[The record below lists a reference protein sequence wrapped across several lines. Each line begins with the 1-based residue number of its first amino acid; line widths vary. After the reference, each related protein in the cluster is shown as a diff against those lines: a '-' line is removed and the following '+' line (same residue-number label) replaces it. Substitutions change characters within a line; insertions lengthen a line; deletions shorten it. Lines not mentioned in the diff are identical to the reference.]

1 MLIDGIT
8 YLLSALSESFISIP
22 QKLRDRSAG
31 FGPALNQ
38 FRTDTVEGWQY
49 LKSMRGLLVLFLVVA
64 VASFFTA
71 PFGVL
76 LPFFVEDTLGA
87 TPDWFGYM
95 IANLA
100 LGSIIG
106 SILAGVIRLRP
117 ANKGKFV
124 VVSVAVQALC
134 IGAFGYSSSPMAAML
149 ILGLVGLVGGITNVM
164 IISVIQMSTPSEIR
178 GRVFGLL
185 GTMSAGLAPISMGL
199 AGFVADA
206 LDRNIPLIYAFCG
219 LGVFLLLPVL
229 ILSRPFHAMM
239 AIDVA
244 EEESNEQEH
253 LDHPDNIGGENP
265 DPGRA

>member
-1 MLIDGIT
+1 
-8 YLLSALSESFISIP
+8 
-22 QKLRDRSAG
+22 
-31 FGPALNQ
+31 
-38 FRTDTVEGWQY
+38 
-49 LKSMRGLLVLFLVVA
+49 
-64 VASFFTA
+64 
-71 PFGVL
+71 
-76 LPFFVEDTLGA
+76 
-87 TPDWFGYM
+87 M

-106 SILAGVIRLRP
+106 SILAGVIKLRP

-134 IGAFGYSSSPMAAML
+134 IGAFGYSSSPLVAML
-149 ILGLVGLVGGITNVM
+149 VLGLVGLVSGITNVM

-244 EEESNEQEH
+244 DDESNEEEH
-253 LDHPDNIGGENP
+253 LDHPDNIGGENL